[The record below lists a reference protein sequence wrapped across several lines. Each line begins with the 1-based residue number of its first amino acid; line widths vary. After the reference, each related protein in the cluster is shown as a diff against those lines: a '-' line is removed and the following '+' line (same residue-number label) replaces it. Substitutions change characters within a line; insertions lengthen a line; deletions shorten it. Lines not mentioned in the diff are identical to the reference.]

1 MKVANPTEWM
11 YSCKEVEGRFL
22 TKKQKKLQ
30 ISLSQKIIASML
42 AMQIVVMTVLS
53 VFVVYII
60 TKDTRNST
68 INSMKTIVQ
77 ERSQIIKNYVNEA
90 EGTLTAYGRA
100 GEILAVMQNPKDAGI
115 VAAAQA
121 YTEKFSGDV
130 ANLEGLYAS
139 EWDTH
144 VLAHTNAQVVGITTR
159 EGDSLK
165 ALQDSMLAANGV
177 YNTGIIIS
185 PASGQQIVSMYM
197 AVYDEQG
204 NPAGLV
210 GGGIFSK
217 GLIQIL
223 DNLTMDG
230 MQNASYCMVNAENG
244 QYIFHADEEKV
255 AAAAEEAYII
265 NLCEQ
270 LKGVGEDRSGYIEHA
285 ENGVKYISTYYYM
298 SDHNW
303 LFMISDDQ
311 KELFAAAD
319 RLTAI
324 LIIFCVAALLI
335 LIVISLIIVGQ
346 MLKPMK
352 AIEGDLVSLQNFD
365 IADNKEVQKYCS
377 RSDEIGSIARATE
390 VLTHS
395 LQEITSTL
403 KSCCNT
409 LEDKADRLH
418 KSSYELVE
426 DVTNNVATTE
436 ELSSALESTNE
447 VVSNVNLEI
456 KNINVIVESILEHIS
471 GSVSTSNSVIES
483 AHDMQAKAD
492 YAYKN
497 GEDTLIRTKSSVE
510 EAISSLSNLT
520 KINELASQILN
531 IAGQTNLLSLNASIE
546 AARAGEAGRG
556 FAVVAGEIG
565 TLADT
570 SRNTASNIQAI
581 CSETND
587 SIKVVNN
594 CFNAIITFIETEVVD
609 QFKDFAEKSTDY
621 SVSVNKI
628 KEQLDG
634 VDKAVKQLES
644 SVKQISDNIVDVN
657 HITNE
662 NRCAIG
668 VIVEKNEST
677 ALIADQIQQQSEQNK
692 ELAQELDKLIGKFI
706 Y

>member
-1 MKVANPTEWM
+1 M
-11 YSCKEVEGRFL
+11 
-22 TKKQKKLQ
+22 TKKQKKVQ
-30 ISLSQKIIASML
+30 ITLSQKIIASML
-42 AMQIVVMTVLS
+42 AMQIVVMTILS

-77 ERSQIIKNYVNEA
+77 ERSQIIKNYVEEA
-90 EGTLTAYGRA
+90 EGTLTAYSRA
-100 GEILAVMQNPKDAGI
+100 GEILDVMQHPEDSAV
-115 VAAAQA
+115 VAAAQT
-121 YTEKFSGDV
+121 YTEKFSSDV

-139 EWDTH
+139 EWNTH
-144 VLAHTNAQVVGITTR
+144 VLAHTNAKVVGITTR
-159 EGDSLK
+159 EGDPLK
-165 ALQDSMLAANGV
+165 ALQDSMLAADGV

-230 MQNASYCMVNAENG
+230 MNNATYCMVNVNNG

-255 AAAAEEAYII
+255 AAPAEESYIVS
-265 NLCEQ
+265 LCEQ
-270 LKGVGEDRSGYIEHA
+270 LAGTGEDGSGYIEYK
-285 ENGVKYISTYYYM
+285 ENGVEYISTYYYM
-298 SDHNW
+298 SDHGW

-311 KELFAAAD
+311 REIFASANQ
-319 RLTAI
+319 LTVT
-324 LIIFCVAALLI
+324 LIIFCVIALLM
-335 LIVISLIIVGQ
+335 LIVVSFIIVGQ

-352 AIEGDLVSLQNFD
+352 SIEGGLVSLQNFD
-365 IADNKEVQKYCS
+365 ISDNKEIQKYCV
-377 RSDEIGSIARATE
+377 RRDEIGSIASATE

-403 KSCCNT
+403 KDCCNT
-409 LEDKADRLH
+409 LEDKADHLH
-418 KSSYELVE
+418 KSSFELVE

-436 ELSSALESTNE
+436 ELSSALESTNA
-447 VVSNVNLEI
+447 VVSNVNIEI
-456 KNINVIVESILEHIS
+456 KNINSVVSSILDHIS
-471 GSVSTSNSVIES
+471 DSIQTSNSVIGS
-483 AHDMQAKAD
+483 AQDMQVKAD

-594 CFNAIITFIETEVVD
+594 CFNAIITFIEKEVVD

-621 SVSVNKI
+621 SISVNEI

-634 VDKAVKQLES
+634 VDKAVKQLED
-644 SVKQISDNIVDVN
+644 SVRQISDNIVEVN
-657 HITNE
+657 SITNE

-677 ALIADQIQQQSEQNK
+677 ALIAEQIQQQSEQNK
-692 ELAQELDKLIGKFI
+692 ELAQELDELISKFS